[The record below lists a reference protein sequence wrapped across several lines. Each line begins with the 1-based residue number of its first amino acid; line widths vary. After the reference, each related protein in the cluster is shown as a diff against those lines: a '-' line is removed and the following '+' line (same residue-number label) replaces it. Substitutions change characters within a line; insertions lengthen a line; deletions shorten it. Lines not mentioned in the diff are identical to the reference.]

1 MADPIPSAVFERE
14 LGQITIR
21 ELFAKGGDGSYLD
34 FDATED
40 RSQTQKKY
48 RIPIHQRFNRWS
60 SDDKQSLIASI
71 FLNYII
77 GNISLSRHPNDAM
90 DFYFNIEDGQ
100 SRLTVIQEFIEDK
113 FKFNSLLF
121 SELTEYDR
129 NRFMDYK
136 FSTDITTPSRN
147 RGNSNM
153 LLDDH
158 YFVNFDRINKGKSLS
173 DNDKYWCYKSKKL
186 VEIAI
191 NLIEDSK
198 LDYTF
203 MGILKFGEKDKNGK
217 EERKPLEEFVTFI
230 SALVNNIYKKSY
242 DRNCEYLDV
251 KKTGVLEENQPYTQ
265 SDIDYIYGFME
276 FYKSIHDTMLEQMP
290 PRQREK
296 VNVHFNNP
304 GKFLG
309 MIVMDYKDEST
320 TPDYKKDMWVNI
332 LNINRSSDNFMK
344 EKNTL
349 WNGFTDANKKNQ
361 EEENIRMRLNRVKE
375 FYSNKQE
382 TSDNYHIE
390 YNENLSD

>member
-21 ELFAKGGDGSYLD
+21 ELFSTGGDGSYLD

-77 GNISLSRHPNDAM
+77 GNISLSRHPNNAM

-158 YFVNFDRINKGKSLS
+158 YFVNFDRINKGASLS

-203 MGILKFGEKDKNGK
+203 MGVSKFGGKDKNGK

-242 DRNCEYLDV
+242 DRNSEYLDV
-251 KKTGVLEENQPYTQ
+251 KKTNGQPYSQ
-265 SDIDYIYGFME
+265 IDIDYIYGFME

-309 MIVMDYKDEST
+309 MIVMDYKEYSPLED
-320 TPDYKKDMWVNI
+320 KKNMWVNI

>member
-21 ELFAKGGDGSYLD
+21 ELFSTGGDGSYLD

-77 GNISLSRHPNDAM
+77 GNISLSRHPNNAM

-158 YFVNFDRINKGKSLS
+158 YFVNFDRINKGASLS

-203 MGILKFGEKDKNGK
+203 MGVSKFGGKDKNGK

-242 DRNCEYLDV
+242 DRNSEYLDV
-251 KKTGVLEENQPYTQ
+251 KKSNGQPYSQ
-265 SDIDYIYGFME
+265 IDIDYIYGFME

-309 MIVMDYKDEST
+309 MIVMDYKEYSPLED
-320 TPDYKKDMWVNI
+320 KKNMWVNI

>member
-1 MADPIPSAVFERE
+1 MADPIPSPVFERE

-77 GNISLSRHPNDAM
+77 GNISLSRHPNNDM

-121 SELTEYDR
+121 SELTDYDR

-203 MGILKFGEKDKNGK
+203 MGVSKFGEKDKNGK

-251 KKTGVLEENQPYTQ
+251 KKSNGEYYSQV
-265 SDIDYIYGFME
+265 DIDYINGFME

-309 MIVMDYKDEST
+309 MIVMDYKDRST

-349 WNGFTDANKKNQ
+349 WNGFTDANRKNQ